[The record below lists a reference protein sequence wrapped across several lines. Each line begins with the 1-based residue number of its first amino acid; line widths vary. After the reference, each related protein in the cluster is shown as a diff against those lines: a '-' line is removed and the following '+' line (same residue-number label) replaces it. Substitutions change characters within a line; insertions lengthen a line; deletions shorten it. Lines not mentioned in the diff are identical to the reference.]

1 MTDAAI
7 DPEALDADELV
18 RLVDQLDADA
28 INALVRGL
36 DTETINKLVAAV
48 EPETARKLIRSVDPG
63 SFDLST
69 IEAGLVDPTLF
80 DTDLV
85 ALVVRI
91 TPEAKLHEAME
102 GELRD
107 VIVPEVFRRMPE
119 RLKRPAADNV
129 EAVIEWK
136 VSRNGGEPDRF
147 VVVIDKGTC
156 GVASDFSGTPT
167 APWRWGPWSS
177 CGSSRAAPI
186 PWRCSCRES
195 SASRA
200 T

>member
-7 DPEALDADELV
+7 DP
-18 RLVDQLDADA
+18 DQLDADA

-36 DTETINKLVAAV
+36 DTETINRLVAAV
-48 EPETARKLIRSVDPG
+48 EPETARKLIPSVDPG

-69 IEAGLVDPTLF
+69 IDAGMVDPTLF

-91 TPEAKLHEAME
+91 TPEAKLREAME

-119 RLKRPAADNV
+119 RLKRPTADNV

-136 VSRNGGEPDRF
+136 VSRDGGEPDRF
-147 VVVIDKGTC
+147 VVVIDKGAC
-156 GVASDFSGTPT
+156 RIENEFSGTPT
-167 APWRWGPWSS
+167 CTLEMGPVEFLRVVT
-177 CGSSRAAPI
+177 GNANPV
-186 PWRCSCRES
+186 EMFM
-195 SASRA
+195 
-200 T
+200 